1 MYVINEKRRAEDTA
15 LMLEYGSRVVKDGQ
29 KQILPL
35 RNAGDLQ
42 GILFHN
48 EKDDPVIRSYLGS
61 VKPMDEDWKKRV
73 QQEFWWGRKGPEA
86 GISPI
91 LYELRDKLLT
101 FGGESVCLSF
111 GEPDAEEILA
121 CGQFWHGYRAVRKK
135 GRACRCHDNSLHLY
149 FQYGYQLCTGY
160 ALSDDGMWRQ
170 HSWCIY
176 KTPHTTKIVETTVPR
191 VAYFGYVLGE
201 TSRHQF
207 ARGL

>member
-48 EKDDPVIRSYLGS
+48 EKDDPVR
-61 VKPMDEDWKKRV
+61 
-73 QQEFWWGRKGPEA
+73 GRKGPEA

-176 KTPHTTKIVETTVPR
+176 KTPRTTKIVETTVPR